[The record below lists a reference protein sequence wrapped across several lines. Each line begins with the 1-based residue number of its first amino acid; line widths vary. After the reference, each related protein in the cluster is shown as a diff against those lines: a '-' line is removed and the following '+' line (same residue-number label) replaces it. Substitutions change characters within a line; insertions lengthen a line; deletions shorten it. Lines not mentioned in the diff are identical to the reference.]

1 MRLAILFLC
10 TLFALLYV
18 GGIALIIRTG
28 RLSSYRS
35 DASAKRAG
43 GRGHRAND
51 SHIECDL
58 LELINSL
65 TKRRASVYEN
75 LDGQQQEGSQCRYDR
90 NWNMS

>member
-18 GGIALIIRTG
+18 GGIALIISTG

-43 GRGHRAND
+43 GRGH
-51 SHIECDL
+51 SHIEFDL

-90 NWNMS
+90 NWNIS